1 MSANELL
8 LLLTVL
14 LLLAFL
20 LTLVLP
26 LRGAGTTAAPPAA
39 DQPAHIIARGDDRYW
54 YGLFYYNPDDPDPFV
69 PKRYGLGWTINFG
82 HPQGKLIAALIL
94 ALALVPLA
102 IALLVPGLG
111 ATGCHTFGCIPPT
124 P

>member
-8 LLLTVL
+8 LLLTVA

-26 LRGAGTTAAPPAA
+26 LRGARARPAPPAE
-39 DQPAHIIARGDDRYW
+39 DQPSHILARSDDRYW
-54 YGLFYYNPDDPDPFV
+54 YGFFYYNPDDPDPFV

-82 HPQGKLIAALIL
+82 HPQGKLIAALML
-94 ALALVPLA
+94 ALALIP
-102 IALLVPGLG
+102 IAVALFVPGL
-111 ATGCHTFGCIPPT
+111 ATTGCHTFGCVPT
-124 P
+124 AP